1 MNVTGIIAEYN
12 PFHNGHAYQIA
23 EARKR
28 TVADYVIVILSGDF
42 VQRGGPAIVD
52 KYTRTRAALEGGA
65 DLVLMLPV
73 TASTASA
80 ENFAA
85 SGVGILQATGV
96 VTHLSFGL
104 EASDAESYAFL
115 EKCVPVLTCEPA
127 AFQES
132 LAARLKAGDPYP
144 AARAQALLSSVDTS
158 SLSSEQAQALLK
170 EPNNILALEYLKQ
183 LSLYRDPIIP
193 VPVARRAGSYHGS
206 ADGEIDPVSPSA
218 SVLRDALHHGQ
229 DDAAWQAA
237 MPRGMADA
245 ILGLRKTRRLLCEDD
260 FSQMLFLTL
269 QLCIQNEN
277 KNLRVSEDLYRRI
290 RKYFQ
295 DYTDW
300 SSFTQLL
307 KTKNIT
313 YTAVNR
319 TLTGILL
326 GITAKERAVMDKFSQ
341 APYARILGFRKSA
354 APLLKEIGQN
364 ARIPVITKPKAAE
377 DTLDPELKLL
387 FTRDIAASE
396 LWRYASIKSLEDRPP
411 CDYSQPLVIL

>member
-1 MNVTGIIAEYN
+1 MNVIGIIAEYN

-28 TVADYVIVILSGDF
+28 TDADYVIVIMSGDF
-42 VQRGGPAIVD
+42 VQRGGPAIID
-52 KYTRTRAALEGGA
+52 KYTRTRAALKGGA

-96 VTHLSFGL
+96 VTHLSFGT
-104 EASDAESYAFL
+104 EADADGFAFL
-115 EKCVPVLTCEPA
+115 VKCASALMHETT
-127 AFQES
+127 AFQEA
-132 LAARLKAGDPYP
+132 LAARLKAGDSYP

-158 SLSSEQAQALLK
+158 PLSSVQAQALLK

-183 LSLYRDPIIP
+183 LSLYRDPMIP
-193 VPVARRAGSYHGS
+193 VPVARREGSYYN
-206 ADGEIDPVSPSA
+206 EKIDPAAPSA
-218 SVLRDALHHGQ
+218 SAIRAALLRTGDPDSVREALPSSMY
-229 DDAAWQAA
+229 AA
-237 MPRGMADA
+237 
-245 ILGLRKTRRLLCEDD
+245 LYKYLENRRLLCEDD
-260 FSQMLFLTL
+260 FSQMLFPLL

-277 KNLRVSEDLYRRI
+277 KNLRISEDLYRRI
-290 RKYFQ
+290 RKYFA

-300 SSFTQLL
+300 SSFAHLL

-319 TLTGILL
+319 ALTQILL
-326 GITAKERAVMDKFSQ
+326 SITAKERTIMDKFSQ

-354 APLLKEIGQN
+354 APLLKKLGQN
-364 ARIPVITKPKAAE
+364 ARIPVITQPAAAKKA
-377 DTLDPELKLL
+377 LDPELKLL
-387 FTRDIAASE
+387 FARDIAAAE
-396 LWRYASIKSLEDRPP
+396 LWRYASTKSRADRPP
-411 CDYSQPLVIL
+411 GDCSQPLVIL